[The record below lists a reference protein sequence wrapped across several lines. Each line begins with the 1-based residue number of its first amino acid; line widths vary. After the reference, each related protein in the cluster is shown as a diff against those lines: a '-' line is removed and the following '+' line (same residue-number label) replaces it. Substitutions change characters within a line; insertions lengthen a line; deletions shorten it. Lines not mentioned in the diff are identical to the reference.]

1 MDTILHMGGDAARAA
16 ARISVERILHPG
28 SVAVF
33 GASESLDKL
42 GGRIMHF
49 LTRHGFA
56 GKIYPI
62 NLHRGV
68 VAGRRAFPRIADV
81 PETPDVAI
89 LAVPTERLVATLQE
103 AAAAGVGCCV
113 VISTGFAE
121 AGEDGAERQ
130 AALVRIA
137 SCTGMRIVGPNCM
150 GLIVPHHRMALC
162 SSVMLNTDTLG
173 DGAIGLVSQS
183 GALMVSVFDRA
194 KTDGIGLRY
203 GVSLGN
209 QSDLE
214 ICDFVEYMAEEPQ
227 TEAICLYV
235 EGLVDGARFRAAAAR
250 CREADKPLFCVKTG
264 RTEAGVASARSH
276 TASLAGSFEA
286 FTAVCREE
294 GVVLAIDPD
303 DMVRAAHLMV
313 RHPGP
318 HRGGVGVLSSSGG
331 GTGIASDRVSEAGM
345 RLAVPRPATLAA
357 LQEILLP
364 PQACNPIDLGGRR
377 QPETVEIA
385 GEAARILFAD
395 DDVACGLAV
404 LTSMPFFAKR
414 AGMIAGAA
422 RDCGK
427 PVAVVV
433 TPGAAAD
440 PARQAVRDAGMLCL
454 DRFEDGLRVLGL
466 IAAHDAR
473 AGVRS
478 AAPVRPA
485 GLPDVLPPMPEGA
498 PTEREVK
505 RLLGAY
511 GIDVAR
517 EAPAATP
524 EEAGRAAAAIGFPVV
539 LKAVSRDVVHKSD
552 VGAVRIGLGD
562 AEAVAAAAREM
573 STRLAAAR
581 PRVRIEG
588 FSVQEMVR
596 GAAEM
601 IVGVRRDPQFG
612 PIVLVGLGGIAV
624 EILGDVAVATAPV
637 GRIMVRRMIEG
648 LRTAPLFFGAR
659 GREPLDV
666 EAVAEAV
673 ERVSW
678 LAHDLGK
685 RLIDL
690 EVNPLIV
697 RGTGGGAVAVD
708 GRGMLDT
715 GSIPAVPGHAPS
727 EDTGPSTLDAQD
739 VIG

>member
-1 MDTILHMGGDAARAA
+1 MDTILHTGGGAARVAT
-16 ARISVERILHPG
+16 RISIDRVLHPR

-33 GASESLDKL
+33 GASRSLDKF

-62 NLHRGV
+62 NLHRGE
-68 VAGRRAFPRIADV
+68 VAGQRAFPRIADV
-81 PETPDVAI
+81 PEAPDIAI
-89 LAVPTERLVATLQE
+89 LAVPTEQLVATVQE
-103 AAAAGVGCCV
+103 AGAAGVGCCV

-121 AGEDGAERQ
+121 AGEDGVERQ

-137 SCTGMRIVGPNCM
+137 SCTGMRIIGPNCM

-162 SSVMLNTDTLG
+162 SSVVLNTDTLG

-203 GVSLGN
+203 GISLGN

-214 ICDFVEYMAEEPQ
+214 ICDFIEHMSEEPE
-227 TEAICLYV
+227 TKAICLYV

-250 CREADKPLFCVKTG
+250 CREAGKPLFCVKTG

-294 GVVLAIDPD
+294 GVVLATDPD

-331 GTGIASDRVSEAGM
+331 GAGIASDRVTEAGM
-345 RLAVPRPATLAA
+345 RLAVLRPATRAA
-357 LQEILLP
+357 LQKILLP
-364 PQACNPIDLGGRR
+364 PQACNPIDLGGRS
-377 QPETVEIA
+377 QPEVEEIA
-385 GEAARILFAD
+385 GEATRILLAD

-404 LTSMPFFAKR
+404 LTSMPFFEKR
-414 AGMIAGAA
+414 AELIARAA

-440 PARQAVRDAGMLCL
+440 PARQAVRDAGVLSL

-466 IAAHDAR
+466 IVTHDAR
-473 AGVRS
+473 AGVRL
-478 AAPVRPA
+478 AAPVRPV
-485 GLPDVLPPMPEGA
+485 GLPNVLPPVPEGA
-498 PTEREVK
+498 LTEREVK
-505 RLLGAY
+505 RLLTVY
-511 GIDVAR
+511 GVDVAR

-524 EEAGRAAAAIGFPVV
+524 EEAGRVAAGIGFPVV
-539 LKAVSRDVVHKSD
+539 LKAVSRDIVHKSD
-552 VGAVRIGLGD
+552 VGAVRIGLAD
-562 AEAVAAAAREM
+562 AEAVAVAAREM
-573 STRLAAAR
+573 STRLSAAW
-581 PRVRIEG
+581 PRHQSEG

-596 GAAEM
+596 GAAEV
-601 IVGVRRDPQFG
+601 ILGVRRDPQFG

-637 GRIMVRRMIEG
+637 GRTTVRRMIEE

-678 LAHDLGK
+678 LAYDLGE
-685 RLIDL
+685 RLVDL

-697 RGTGGGAVAVD
+697 RGAGGGAVAVD
-708 GRGMLDT
+708 GRGTLRT
-715 GSIPAVPGHAPS
+715 G
-727 EDTGPSTLDAQD
+727 
-739 VIG
+739 